1 MNKQD
6 FEIKAK
12 IIRET
17 FNDKRKIKYPL
28 CENFENIYG
37 AENIFTTEDGQVIDL
52 ELFIGD
58 FREGELKKYVHLAER
73 LYEKTEKHVSIYI
86 ICPDASRIYVKEC
99 EIQSEASFT
108 IKLACFNEDPV
119 QFILNVIQEK
129 LKNGE
134 MLDEDDF
141 FAILMIPLIYK
152 QENENY

>member
-1 MNKQD
+1 MNEQD

-28 CENFENIYG
+28 CENFENICG
-37 AENIFTTEDGQVIDL
+37 GENIFTTEDGQVIDL

-58 FREGELKKYVHLAER
+58 FREGELKKYVKLAER
-73 LYEKTEKHVSIYI
+73 LYDKTEKHVSIYI

-99 EIQSEASFT
+99 EIQSEANFT
-108 IKLACFNEDPV
+108 IKLACFNENPA
-119 QFILNVIQEK
+119 QLILNVIQEK

-134 MLDEDDF
+134 MLDDDDI
-141 FAILMIPLIYK
+141 FAILMIPLMCKTDNEIY
-152 QENENY
+152 